1 LEAEGDQ
8 CWGCCINTKGTK
20 DRDAW
25 VEIVAR
31 NQQKLGPHW
40 CQGQVQNQQDEETD
54 KQGRE
59 QGPDEVS
66 VAIEKQRSGLN
77 AVLLECRQHN
87 GCGRG
92 RWKAH
97 GQQCAHRG
105 TGGSVTCSFW
115 ASDTTDSTLVAEL
128 GILTAL
134 IQ

>member
-1 LEAEGDQ
+1 
-8 CWGCCINTKGTK
+8 
-20 DRDAW
+20 
-25 VEIVAR
+25 R

-134 IQ
+134 IQVAFGCVCHKGGHFCTTDGDNTERNAEA